1 MDAVIL
7 ISNRLAAENE
17 SDDIFIERLERLL
30 EQLPKDVK
38 LGFYECPVPYK
49 RVLTP
54 PILKYCISTGR
65 FAFLKDTCSSVAMV
79 IDGNWQLSGVDS
91 AAKFD
96 WDTAAYPQ
104 IFSEKAV
111 WGASELLAIPNN
123 KDADKV
129 KAAQTFVK
137 WLSDNSAE
145 WALSGQIPANVKAQQ
160 AATKI
165 KGIEAYNSELDY
177 VKFLP
182 AHKKSVKVFSSAAPS
197 PILTAAQNAM
207 LNDKDPAEITK
218 QLESDINKV
227 LAG

>member
-1 MDAVIL
+1 MPRDSGQPVSKSADL
-7 ISNRLAAENE
+7 RAA
-17 SDDIFIERLERLL
+17 
-30 EQLPKDVK
+30 
-38 LGFYECPVPYK
+38 
-49 RVLTP
+49 
-54 PILKYCISTGR
+54 
-65 FAFLKDTCSSVAMV
+65 
-79 IDGNWQLSGVDS
+79 
-91 AAKFD
+91 
-96 WDTAAYPQ
+96 
-104 IFSEKAV
+104 
-111 WGASELLAIPNN
+111 ELLAIPNN

-129 KAAQTFVK
+129 KAAQAFIK

-165 KGIEAYNSELDY
+165 KGIDAYNSELDY

-182 AHKKSVKVFSSAAPS
+182 AHKKSVKIFSSAAPS

-207 LNDKDPAEITK
+207 LNGKDPAEITK